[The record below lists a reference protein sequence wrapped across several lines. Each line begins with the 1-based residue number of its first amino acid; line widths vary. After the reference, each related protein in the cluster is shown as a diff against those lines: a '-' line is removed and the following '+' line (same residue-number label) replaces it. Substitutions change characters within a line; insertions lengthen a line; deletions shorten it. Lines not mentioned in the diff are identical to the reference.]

1 MKTSQ
6 MSDKYFI
13 MSDMATQRFTVR
25 VPEDL
30 GSKLRRTSRDKGR
43 TPSDLIR
50 LAVENYLREEP
61 VRGSAYE
68 AARAAGLI
76 GCVSR
81 GPKDL
86 STNRRHLEGFGKS
99 R

>member
-1 MKTSQ
+1 
-6 MSDKYFI
+6 

-50 LAVENYLREEP
+50 LAVENYLKEEP

-68 AARAAGLI
+68 AEPRAL
-76 GCVSR
+76 VSHSSALVF
-81 GPKDL
+81 GTVGDL
-86 STNRRHLEGFGKS
+86 EELLQAFSFFFCGVVEESEAER
-99 R
+99 

>member
-1 MKTSQ
+1 
-6 MSDKYFI
+6 
-13 MSDMATQRFTVR
+13 MSDMTTRRIAVR
-25 VPEDL
+25 VPEAL
-30 GSKLRRTSRDKGR
+30 GAKIRQLSRVTGR

-50 LAVENYLREEP
+50 LALEDYLEKEP

-68 AARAAGLI
+68 AAEAAGLI

-86 STNRRHLEGFGKS
+86 SANRRYFEGFGKKPY
-99 R
+99 

>member
-1 MKTSQ
+1 
-6 MSDKYFI
+6 

-30 GSKLRRTSRDKGR
+30 GSRLRRTSRDKGR
-43 TPSDLIR
+43 TPSELIR
-50 LAVENYLREEP
+50 LAVENYLEDEP

-68 AARAAGLI
+68 AAKAAGLI
-76 GCVSR
+76 GCASH

-86 STNRRHLEGFGKS
+86 STNRRHFEGFGKS